1 MHNDLRDAL
10 ELDEPQAH
18 DLLIDPATLISCVV
32 IDDQGQSW
40 VMPYHRLGPS
50 RFLGAKFELAF
61 GDHVVAVTLHHEP
74 PSVTVEQILQAVA
87 QWRLALIADGERF
100 QVQVQV
106 AA

>member
-1 MHNDLRDAL
+1 MDNDLRGAL
-10 ELDEPQAH
+10 ELNEPQAH
-18 DLLIDPATLISCVV
+18 DLLIDPATLISCVI

-61 GDHVVAVTLHHEP
+61 GDHVVAVTLHEP
-74 PSVTVEQILQAVA
+74 TSVAAEEILQAVA

-100 QVQVQV
+100 QVQVRVV
-106 AA
+106 A